1 MEHSAHALLAQWESF
16 YVIVGSSAGALTGLW
31 FVVITLV
38 ADSTIPRAAESTNA
52 FGTPNV
58 AHFAAVLV
66 LSAILSAPWQRL
78 KDPAHLVG
86 LMGVVGV
93 LYVAIVWR
101 RMGRQHGY
109 KPVLEDWVF
118 HLMGPMLVY
127 VLLFVGAAGMAHDQT
142 WALFLVGTVALL
154 QLCIGIHNAWDT
166 ITYIVAQRRGGEGE
180 SQ

>member
-1 MEHSAHALLAQWESF
+1 METSAHAILSQWESF
-16 YVIVGSSAGALTGLW
+16 YVIVGSSAGGLTGLW
-31 FVVITLV
+31 FVVIALV
-38 ADSTIPRAAESTNA
+38 ADANIERSPEATNA

-86 LMGVVGV
+86 LIAIVGV

-101 RMGRQHGY
+101 RMRKQSGY
-109 KPVLEDWVF
+109 KPVLEDWIF
-118 HLMGPMLVY
+118 HLALPLLDY
-127 VLLFVGAAGMAHDQT
+127 ALLFVGAAGLSHDQE
-142 WALFLVGTVALL
+142 WALFLVAGVSLA

-166 ITYIVAQRRGGEGE
+166 VVYVVSQRREGPK
-180 SQ
+180 